1 MLYAVKEPKN
11 KKAKR
16 ALMAREPKMVENEK
30 KAMMLHGHS
39 CSQLIKQFL
48 DEMAALKQPNVI
60 KLSRKN
66 KILPFEDEHPLE
78 FLAHKNDASLFML
91 GTSNKKRPNNVVMG
105 RMFDFGVEA
114 FRPASQFAAPAPGV
128 GMRPCFVFCGDEFEQ
143 NEEMKRFGNLMLDF
157 FGGRHT
163 TMVNLRG
170 LESVMVLTAVQGVVH
185 FHHYSV
191 TLQKSSDRVPRV
203 ELEEVGPSFQARL
216 GRTKL
221 APEAM
226 WRQAVVVDKRKT
238 RNPDRPHKN
247 IEIDTLGTR
256 LGTVHVGKQDLS
268 SLVLK
273 KNRALRKS
281 NKAFRDGEEDV
292 NDDASLKK
300 PKKAKMAEAD
310 PTDV

>member
-216 GRTKL
+216 G
-221 APEAM
+221 
-226 WRQAVVVDKRKT
+226 
-238 RNPDRPHKN
+238 
-247 IEIDTLGTR
+247 
-256 LGTVHVGKQDLS
+256 TVHVGKQDLS